1 MFPRGAVLAEPAIA
15 SPLSRLKV
23 GTGPIA
29 RPVGQPPPQPGK
41 PPKQSP
47 TPGRRLKRVDV
58 ARPRSIARRPDTQR
72 GGVGTASVEF
82 ALVAPLLLLLVLGM
96 CQFGITLNQYL
107 TLTNAV
113 RSGARQLSI
122 DRGAPTPWTDTNNQI
137 YASAPNLTQ
146 ASLTITMS
154 VNGTAC
160 ASDATC
166 KAALLAA
173 GATGAPAAV
182 TASYPCSLAF
192 FGYNFASVCTLTS
205 HTTERVE

>member
-1 MFPRGAVLAEPAIA
+1 
-15 SPLSRLKV
+15 
-23 GTGPIA
+23 
-29 RPVGQPPPQPGK
+29 
-41 PPKQSP
+41 
-47 TPGRRLKRVDV
+47 
-58 ARPRSIARRPDTQR
+58 
-72 GGVGTASVEF
+72 
-82 ALVAPLLLLLVLGM
+82 LVLGM

-113 RSGARQLSI
+113 RSGSRQLSI
-122 DRGAPTPWTDTNNQI
+122 DRGAATPWTDTINQI

-160 ASDATC
+160 TSDATC

-192 FGYNFASVCTLTS
+192 FGSNFASVCTLTS
-205 HTTERVE
+205 QTTERVE

>member
-1 MFPRGAVLAEPAIA
+1 MLKTNPVASDPSARPR
-15 SPLSRLKV
+15 PLSQRL
-23 GTGPIA
+23 
-29 RPVGQPPPQPGK
+29 
-41 PPKQSP
+41 
-47 TPGRRLKRVDV
+47 RRAKE
-58 ARPRSIARRPDTQR
+58 APSRSIARRREAERD
-72 GGVGTASVEF
+72 GGGTASVEF

-122 DRGAPTPWTDTNNQI
+122 DRGAPTPWTDTTNQI
-137 YASAPNLTQ
+137 YASAPNLTP

-154 VNGTAC
+154 VNGTGCATDAAC
-160 ASDATC
+160 KT
-166 KAALLAA
+166 ALLAA

-205 HTTERVE
+205 QTTERVE

>member
-1 MFPRGAVLAEPAIA
+1 LRG
-15 SPLSRLKV
+15 
-23 GTGPIA
+23 
-29 RPVGQPPPQPGK
+29 PPPF
-41 PPKQSP
+41 
-47 TPGRRLKRVDV
+47 TR
-58 ARPRSIARRPDTQR
+58 RRPDAER
-72 GGVGTASVEF
+72 DGRGTASIEF

-113 RSGARQLSI
+113 RSGSRQLSI
-122 DRGAPTPWTDTNNQI
+122 DRGAATPWTDTINQI

-160 ASDATC
+160 TSDATC

-192 FGYNFASVCTLTS
+192 FGSNFASVCTLTS
-205 HTTERVE
+205 QTTERVE